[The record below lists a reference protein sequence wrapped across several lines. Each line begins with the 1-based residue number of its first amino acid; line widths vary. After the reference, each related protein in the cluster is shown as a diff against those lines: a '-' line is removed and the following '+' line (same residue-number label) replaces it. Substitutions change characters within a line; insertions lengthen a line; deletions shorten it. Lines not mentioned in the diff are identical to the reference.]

1 MLTSVGPVAM
11 AVQKVLEVCLPK
23 KNRENEAEAEDDCGP
38 QQAVDEQRP
47 NLVHVENSNTTSN
60 RRRVMIAIGRL
71 NRVLNSSTKM
81 LIKMPR
87 IHDLVLRLHSKDPDD
102 DVAARNVVAAR
113 TAFDAAKDMWCAAKE
128 ALEAAIDDKKKNNGA
143 RNGGESN
150 NALYEE
156 EDAEER
162 VTMAEQVFNV
172 ADRAFQSASK
182 AFIETQKVVEEKKMV
197 DCLKWSGER
206 MGFEVMARTLG
217 DGSFGRE
224 IVQPENLAASVPY
237 RYAVCGWLQACLC
250 QPRGLRPS
258 MASMVNMLKCL
269 KEDREPPPMA
279 MLLYM

>member
-1 MLTSVGPVAM
+1 MLTSVGPVGM

-23 KNRENEAEAEDDCGP
+23 KNRENEAEAEDDCDP

-47 NLVHVENSNTTSN
+47 NLVQVEDSNTTSN
-60 RRRVMIAIGRL
+60 RRVMITNGRL

-81 LIKMPR
+81 LMKMPR
-87 IHDLVLRLHSKDPDD
+87 TRDLVLRLRSKDPDD
-102 DVAARNVVAAR
+102 DVAARNVAAAR
-113 TAFDAAKDMWCAAKE
+113 TAFDVAKDMWCAAKE
-128 ALEAAIDDKKKNNGA
+128 ALEAAIDDKKKNGA
-143 RNGGESN
+143 RNGGENN
-150 NALYEE
+150 NALHEE

-182 AFIETQKVVEEKKMV
+182 VFIETQKVVEEKKMV
-197 DCLKWSGER
+197 DALAWAFE
-206 MGFEVMARTLG
+206 FEVMARTLG

-250 QPRGLRPS
+250 QPRHLRPS
-258 MASMVNMLKCL
+258 MASSVNMLTCL
-269 KEDREPPPMA
+269 KENREPPPMA